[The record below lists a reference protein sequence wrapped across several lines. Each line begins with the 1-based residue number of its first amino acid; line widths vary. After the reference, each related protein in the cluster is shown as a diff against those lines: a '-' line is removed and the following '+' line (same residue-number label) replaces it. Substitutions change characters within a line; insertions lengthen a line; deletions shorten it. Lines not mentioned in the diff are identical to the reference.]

1 MKHLLL
7 LILFFFI
14 LDNARGQTFTFLVK
28 NSKNEDPI
36 SYAHIQ
42 FGNTLFGAVTD
53 KNGYATITIPE
64 NQETPIFQISFMGFT
79 SVTRHI
85 SEIDSNNVNIIFLD
99 ETDIEMPEISIIDLG
114 KSPFEFYLHAIERIN
129 QTFYSKKYQ
138 GLGSYEERVVE
149 DKEETFRYRMDL
161 VLVSNGF
168 SNAKGKNIYTSNDDT
183 YFLMMR
189 YFHGKQKYSLLN
201 VAEMLDYQFKYDPPR
216 YTHDNNLILFM
227 LPFKSSLERR
237 TFLMSEMEDSKD
249 WYFEDYFSVDNEKF
263 VKISYSKKGLKI
275 SFLIGL
281 EDYSIYT
288 IWFETKHFTDDFEND
303 LERYFFGDISARL
316 DYFKISG
323 KSYLKQFEVNLER
336 KVMNE
341 AHLLGEKNVQSV
353 LSFDEFYS
361 KRPIKHDK
369 IDLFFIDRFYK

>member
-114 KSPFEFYLHAIERIN
+114 KSPFEFYLHAVERIN
-129 QTFYSKKYQ
+129 QTFDSKKYQ
-138 GLGSYEERVVE
+138 GIGSYEERVIE

-201 VAEMLDYQFKYDPPR
+201 VAKMLD
-216 YTHDNNLILFM
+216 TNLNMILQGTPM
-227 LPFKSSLERR
+227 
-237 TFLMSEMEDSKD
+237 
-249 WYFEDYFSVDNEKF
+249 
-263 VKISYSKKGLKI
+263 II
-275 SFLIGL
+275 I
-281 EDYSIYT
+281 
-288 IWFETKHFTDDFEND
+288 
-303 LERYFFGDISARL
+303 
-316 DYFKISG
+316 
-323 KSYLKQFEVNLER
+323 
-336 KVMNE
+336 
-341 AHLLGEKNVQSV
+341 
-353 LSFDEFYS
+353 
-361 KRPIKHDK
+361 
-369 IDLFFIDRFYK
+369 